1 MPWDG
6 SDMFVSVADLSRTP
20 PGDKKNHMDS
30 CTHSSVFFFFFFL
43 GMKKQRPKA
52 PDPGAFAM
60 WMVGRDRFGT
70 NKSSQKK
77 KATK

>member
-1 MPWDG
+1 MA
-6 SDMFVSVADLSRTP
+6 VTCLSPSQTCLGHP
-20 PGDKKNHMDS
+20 LATKKIIWIVVL
-30 CTHSSVFFFFFFL
+30 TLRFFFFFFL

>member
-6 SDMFVSVADLSRTP
+6 SDRFVSVADLSRTP
-20 PGDKKNHMDS
+20 SGDKNHMDS
-30 CTHSSVFFFFFFL
+30 CTHSSFLPFL